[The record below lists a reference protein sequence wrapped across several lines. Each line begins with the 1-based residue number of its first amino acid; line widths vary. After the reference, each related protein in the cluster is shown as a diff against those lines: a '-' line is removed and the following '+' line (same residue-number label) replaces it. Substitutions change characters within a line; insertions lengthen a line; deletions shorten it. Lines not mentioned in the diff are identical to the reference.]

1 LKVNLRH
8 RSLWLLVVVL
18 AAAIGGGVAY
28 ATIPDASGVIHGCF
42 QKSSGKLRLID
53 TDTGAH
59 CGPAEVAI
67 SWNQVGPQ
75 GKLGPTGPQGPS
87 GPIGPQGPTGPQG
100 PSGPIGPQGPTGPQ
114 GPSGAATTYNY
125 RSGLIIPG
133 TSVARAFCL
142 AGEKVTGGGGFS
154 TGPSASSAGLTQNYP
169 ISDATGTIAFGTTAI
184 GWQVAGEG
192 FGTVQAF
199 VVCAS

>member
-1 LKVNLRH
+1 MKLQPHH
-8 RSLWLLVVVL
+8 RGVWLLTVL
-18 AAAIGGGVAY
+18 IVALVGGAVAY
-28 ATIPDASGVIHGCF
+28 ATIPDSSGVIHGCY
-42 QKSSGKLRLID
+42 QKSSRKLRLID
-53 TDTGAH
+53 TDTGAR
-59 CGPAEVAI
+59 CRPAEVAI

-100 PSGPIGPQGPTGPQ
+100 PSG
-114 GPSGAATTYNY
+114 AATTYNY
-125 RSGLIIPG
+125 RLGLIIPG

-184 GWQVAGEG
+184 GWQMASEG